1 MLDKHFALRDRTKRF
16 ALRVLKL
23 CDSLPRTDA
32 GRTISRQLPRSGTSV
47 AANYRAVGRARSQ
60 SEFVAKLGVV
70 LEETDES
77 LFWLELLAEGGILP
91 ERRLGELTA
100 EANQHVAIFV
110 ASQQTAKRKRK
121 SNGGVVRD
129 ISSSPDHPIV
139 GTPGHGSPDLP
150 IARPPD
156 RPI

>member
-32 GRTISRQLPRSGTSV
+32 GRTISRQLLRSGTSV
-47 AANYRAVGRARSQ
+47 AANYRAAGRARSQ
-60 SEFVAKLGVV
+60 AEFVAKLGVV

-77 LFWLELLAEGGILP
+77 LFWLELLAEAGILP
-91 ERRLGELTA
+91 ERRLGELPA
-100 EANQHVAIFV
+100 EANQLVAIFV
-110 ASQQTAKRKRK
+110 ASQQTAKRKKK
-121 SNGGVVRD
+121 SDSGVVRD
-129 ISSSPDHPIV
+129 ISCSPDHSIS
-139 GTPGHGSPDLP
+139 GSPDHRSAGRP